1 MKKELLTVEN
11 LVSTEYDGPDNRYY
25 LDFEVG
31 EEIVSI
37 YVNCNNYEGAESD
50 ENYFLDEENLRR
62 AVEEAEEDGQLDD
75 EE

>member
-31 EEIVSI
+31 KEIVSI
-37 YVNCNNYEGAESD
+37 YVNCNNYPGAESD
-50 ENYFLDEENLRR
+50 EDYFIDQENLKR
-62 AVEEAEEDGQLDD
+62 AVEEAEEDGQF
-75 EE
+75 EEE

>member
-1 MKKELLTVEN
+1 MKKELLNVEN

>member
-31 EEIVSI
+31 KEIVSI
-37 YVNCNNYEGAESD
+37 YVNCDNYDGAESD
-50 ENYFLDEENLRR
+50 ENYFLDEENLKR
-62 AVEEAEEDGQLDD
+62 AVEEAAYEGQLDD

>member
-1 MKKELLTVEN
+1 MKKELLTVGN

-31 EEIVSI
+31 KEIVSI

-50 ENYFLDEENLRR
+50 ENYFLDEENLKR
-62 AVEEAEEDGQLDD
+62 AVEEAAYEGQLDG

>member
-11 LVSTEYDGPDNRYY
+11 LISTEYDKADNRYY
-25 LDFEVG
+25 LDFEIG

-50 ENYFLDEENLRR
+50 ENYFLDEENLKR
-62 AVEEAEEDGQLDD
+62 AVEEAAYEGQLDD